1 MIPILSNSK
10 ETICLSAILCLFFP
24 FILSS
29 AAGSDW
35 PDCNFHCRAKDVT
48 ITDLW
53 LGDAQGNLLSA
64 CAQNI
69 SADAYIWARF
79 KNNAN
84 SPRYAVIILCDIYVD
99 GALQESHY
107 DDGGLCVLD
116 TIPAGS
122 ENSLSLYGFSFSC
135 GQEVRI
141 EKLVISWETAN
152 GIDCSNANRRCSNRN
167 TKCYRET
174 GSIDLTPPSCQI
186 EGPNIPCE
194 SIIASYLPQ
203 ITRGPELEPQLI
215 WRIDGMDAE
224 DESVEEGL
232 QVDWR
237 DYGSGYHILQL
248 IIDWND
254 DHGRLVQSCTDSL
267 RILVVEVP
275 SNVIELTSGTE
286 TLND

>member
-1 MIPILSNSK
+1 MKSILSNSK
-10 ETICLSAILCLFFP
+10 ETICISAILFLFFP
-24 FILSS
+24 FILGS

-64 CAQNI
+64 CAQN
-69 SADAYIWARF
+69 SSVDAYIWARF

-84 SPRYAVIILCDIYVD
+84 SPRYAVILLCDIYVD

-141 EKLVISWETAN
+141 ENLVINWETAN

-186 EGPNIPCE
+186 EGPSIPCE
-194 SIIASYLPQ
+194 SIIATYLPQ
-203 ITRGPELEPQLI
+203 ITRAPELKPQLV

-224 DESVEEGL
+224 DESAEEGL

-248 IIDWND
+248 SIDWND

>member
-1 MIPILSNSK
+1 MMPILSNPK

-64 CAQNI
+64 CAQN
-69 SADAYIWARF
+69 SSVDAYIWARF

-84 SPRYAVIILCDIYVD
+84 SPRYAVILLCDIYVD

-141 EKLVISWETAN
+141 ENLVISWETAN

-186 EGPNIPCE
+186 EGPSIPCE
-194 SIIASYLPQ
+194 SIIATYLPQ
-203 ITRGPELEPQLI
+203 ITRAPELKPQLV
-215 WRIDGMDAE
+215 WRIDEKGE
-224 DESVEEGL
+224 EKKKGREGGGVVVGGGGSVG
-232 QVDWR
+232 
-237 DYGSGYHILQL
+237 
-248 IIDWND
+248 
-254 DHGRLVQSCTDSL
+254 
-267 RILVVEVP
+267 
-275 SNVIELTSGTE
+275 
-286 TLND
+286 

>member
-64 CAQNI
+64 CAKNI

-84 SPRYAVIILCDIYVD
+84 SPRYAVILLCDIYVD
-99 GALQESHY
+99 GTLQESHY

-141 EKLVISWETAN
+141 ENLVISWETAN

-174 GSIDLTPPSCQI
+174 DSIDLTPPSCQI
-186 EGPNIPCE
+186 EGPSIPCE